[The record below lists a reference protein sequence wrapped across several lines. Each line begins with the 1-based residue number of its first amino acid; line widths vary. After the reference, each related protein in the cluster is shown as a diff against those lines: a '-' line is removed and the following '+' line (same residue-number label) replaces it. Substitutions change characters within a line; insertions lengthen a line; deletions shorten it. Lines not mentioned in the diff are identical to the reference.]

1 MPYGLPVTVKEVPVI
16 ATGGQA
22 KGSEVGKGVP
32 VAVGVGVLVGVLVGV
47 GVGVTVGVGVA
58 VAGMNTVLAIMRI
71 LLRHTYGVVVL
82 FIALFMI
89 SPITSANSEH
99 S

>member
-1 MPYGLPVTVKEVPVI
+1 MPYGLPATVKEVPVI

-22 KGSEVGKGVP
+22 KGSAVGNGVP
-32 VAVGVGVLVGVLVGV
+32 VAVGVGVGVLVRVGV

-58 VAGMNTVLAIMRI
+58 VAGMNTVLAMMRI
-71 LLRHTYGVVVL
+71 LLRHTYGVAVL
-82 FIALFMI
+82 FMALLII
-89 SPITSANSEH
+89 SPMTRANSEH